1 MYILRSLRVFTPLLV
16 CYSNV
21 LSAQQADTDTVST
34 PPDTSVS
41 TADSSIAVSASDSSP
56 ALVYTPLDLRQ
67 KYFYS
72 LNEMA
77 GPSQWIGFAVHA
89 ALDQARKTPDAWGN
103 GAGSFGVRMA
113 NHFGI
118 TFLRENIAFGVRAF
132 DREDPRYFRMEKGT
146 AWNRAKYAMTRTFIA
161 RKDDGGWMPAYSRLT
176 ADVATPF
183 LAQAWRPDKFTMG
196 RGFRGGS
203 ANIGISMGS
212 NVWREFWPDLKKK
225 VWKNSKRFPQ
235 TEQWWMPMWLSTPNP

>member
-1 MYILRSLRVFTPLLV
+1 
-16 CYSNV
+16 
-21 LSAQQADTDTVST
+21 LSAQQADTDAVSD
-34 PPDTSVS
+34 PPVASVS
-41 TADSSIAVSASDSSP
+41 AADSSSAVSASDSAA
-56 ALVYTPLDLRQ
+56 ALTYTPLDLRQ

-72 LNEMA
+72 FNEMA

-146 AWNRAKYAMTRTFIA
+146 VRNRAKYALNRTFIA

-183 LAQAWRPDKFTMG
+183 LAQAWRPEKFGIG
-196 RGFRGGS
+196 RGFRGAS
-203 ANIGISMGS
+203 ANIGIGVAS
-212 NVWREFWPDLKKK
+212 NAWREFWPDLKKK
-225 VWKNSKRFPQ
+225 AWKNSKRFPQ
-235 TEQWWMPMWLSTPNP
+235 TEQWWMPMWLSTP